1 MSHPFTLPVV
11 GASLLLSVAAG
22 IHLGESAIGLVN
34 PLYFQGPAVH
44 PRDRGVAIY
53 ESRLPVRGP
62 AYGELYGWEEGYAA
76 RAADC
81 LDCEALAARDAY
93 AYAYSAQV
101 PYFGAGSDHRTPAED
116 RTEPGSQYAKV
127 IVPPHEEPAV
137 EDDEL
142 ILRYSHYPVEAGQG
156 MGGPEEPDDEV
167 VEPDQ
172 E

>member
-1 MSHPFTLPVV
+1 MSHPYTLPVV

-53 ESRLPVRGP
+53 ESPLPARGP

-93 AYAYSAQV
+93 AYSAQV
-101 PYFGAGSDHRTPAED
+101 PYFGSGPEYRTQAED

-127 IVPPHEEPAV
+127 IVPPPEAPAV

-142 ILRYSHYPVEAGQG
+142 ILRYSNYPVEVGQG
-156 MGGPEEPDDEV
+156 MGGPEAPADEV

-172 E
+172 D

>member
-1 MSHPFTLPVV
+1 MSHPFTLPVL
-11 GASLLLSVAAG
+11 GASLLLSVAGG
-22 IHLGESAIGLVN
+22 IHLGESTIGLVN

-44 PRDRGVAIY
+44 PRDRGLAIY
-53 ESRLPVRGP
+53 ESRPPVRAP
-62 AYGELYGWEEGYAA
+62 AYGELYGWEEGYSA

-81 LDCEALAARDAY
+81 LDCD
-93 AYAYSAQV
+93 AYAYSALV
-101 PYFGAGSDHRTPAED
+101 PYFGSGTEYRAQAED

-127 IVPPHEEPAV
+127 VVPPSEDPGV

-142 ILRYSHYPVEAGQG
+142 ILRYAHYPVEAGQG
-156 MGGPEEPDDEV
+156 VGGPEELNDEV